1 MVMLDLRSDRV
12 VKEDVIAIRQLKYQ
26 QIRDL
31 LLELEQ
37 VDALLQDK
45 SVLLT
50 REETAEKLRC
60 DPQKIPS
67 RIPRVRVGS
76 KRLFQLGDIEA
87 FIAEKKR

>member
-1 MVMLDLRSDRV
+1 MLDLR
-12 VKEDVIAIRQLKYQ
+12 KDVPIREEIVQFRQLKHQ
-26 QIRDL
+26 QIRDI

-37 VDALLQDK
+37 ADALLQDK
-45 SVLLT
+45 TVLLT

-60 DPQKIPS
+60 DPNKIPS

-76 KRLFQLGDIEA
+76 KRLFQLGDIEQ

>member
-1 MVMLDLRSDRV
+1 MLDIRKDLPIR
-12 VKEDVIAIRQLKYQ
+12 ENIIQFRQLKYQ
-26 QIRDL
+26 QIRDI

-37 VDALLQDK
+37 ADALLQDK

-50 REETAEKLRC
+50 REEAAEKLRC
-60 DPQKIPS
+60 DPLKIPS
-67 RIPRVRVGS
+67 KIPRVRVGS